1 MNILVTELDYLKA
14 IYELLYNFIPLC
26 NLITGILQF
35 LIVVFI
41 IVVLYKL
48 FNLFF

>member
-1 MNILVTELDYLKA
+1 MTELEYLQS
-14 IYELLYNFIPLC
+14 IYELLNKLIPLA
-26 NLITGILQF
+26 NLVTGVIQF

-41 IVVLYKL
+41 IVILYKL

>member
-1 MNILVTELDYLKA
+1 MTELDYLQS
-14 IYELLYNFIPLC
+14 IYELLNKLIPLA
-26 NLITGILQF
+26 NLLTGVLQF

-41 IVVLYKL
+41 IVILYKL

>member
-1 MNILVTELDYLKA
+1 MDILVTELDYLKA
-14 IYELLYNFIPLC
+14 IYVLLN
-26 NLITGILQF
+26 NLIPFINLLTGIIQF
-35 LIVVFI
+35 SIIVFI

>member
-1 MNILVTELDYLKA
+1 MTELDYLQS
-14 IYELLYNFIPLC
+14 IYELLNKLVPLA
-26 NLITGILQF
+26 NLITGVLQF

-41 IVVLYKL
+41 IVILYKL

>member
-1 MNILVTELDYLKA
+1 MTELDYLQS
-14 IYELLYNFIPLC
+14 IYELLNKLIPLA
-26 NLITGILQF
+26 NLITGVIQF

-41 IVVLYKL
+41 IVILYKL

>member
-1 MNILVTELDYLKA
+1 MEVLVTELDYLQA
-14 IYELLYNFIPLC
+14 IYNLLNNLIPLC

-48 FNLFF
+48 FNMFF

>member
-1 MNILVTELDYLKA
+1 MTELDYLQA
-14 IYELLYNFIPLC
+14 IYELLYKLVPLA
-26 NLITGILQF
+26 NLITGVLQF
-35 LIVVFI
+35 LIVIFI

>member
-1 MNILVTELDYLKA
+1 MTELDYLQA
-14 IYELLYNFIPLC
+14 IYELLNKLVPLA
-26 NLITGILQF
+26 NLITGVLQF
-35 LIVVFI
+35 LIVIFI

>member
-1 MNILVTELDYLKA
+1 MTELDYLQS
-14 IYELLYNFIPLC
+14 IYELLNKLIPLA
-26 NLITGILQF
+26 NLVTGVIQF

-41 IVVLYKL
+41 IVILYKL

>member
-1 MNILVTELDYLKA
+1 MTELDYLQC
-14 IYELLYNFIPLC
+14 IYELLNKLIPLA
-26 NLITGILQF
+26 NLVTGVLQF

-41 IVVLYKL
+41 IVILYKL

>member
-1 MNILVTELDYLKA
+1 MTELDYLKS
-14 IYELLYNFIPLC
+14 IYELLNKLIPLA
-26 NLITGILQF
+26 NLVTGVIQF

-41 IVVLYKL
+41 IVILYKL

>member
-1 MNILVTELDYLKA
+1 MNEL
-14 IYELLYNFIPLC
+14 ELLTNIYNLLLQLIPLA
-26 NLITGILQF
+26 NLITGVIQF
-35 LIVVFI
+35 AIALFV

>member
-1 MNILVTELDYLKA
+1 MTELDYLQS
-14 IYELLYNFIPLC
+14 IYELLNKLIPLA
-26 NLITGILQF
+26 NLVTGVLQF

-41 IVVLYKL
+41 IVILYKL